1 MSDPQGPAP
10 LARSQTLAD
19 QALENLVNQFAR
31 PLDFLRELVQNSI
44 DAGSPRVEV
53 WLAWSDPEPGSD
65 AGVLEIHVDDSGE
78 GMDEALIDTQLTRM
92 FSSTKEDDLTKIG
105 KFGIGFTSIF
115 AIQPDAVL
123 LRTGRHGESWE
134 LLFHPDRSF
143 DKVRLTEPVVGTR
156 ITMFKRM
163 PARDREAFV
172 RECRWV
178 LGHWCEHSNTPVTFW
193 DRTAAPVVEATAEAD
208 PFAAFAPGAAPGA
221 DAGPERMS
229 GPMRLDAPL
238 QVRHSVDGIDVA
250 VGYADEPRY
259 GFYNGGLTLLSTRNR
274 DALGSHAD
282 RLGHLTFK
290 LKSNQLEHTLTRDN
304 VLQDAHWAAAMAALE
319 AGAEALRAAL
329 LERLA
334 ATPLDDAA
342 RLDPL
347 LGWLAAECRASGL
360 HKARKGFG
368 SELSLPTLGSAGSA
382 SLDEIEHQ
390 EDEVGAV
397 LLAPPSTGLCDALAQ
412 EGLHLLPDRPAV
424 RAVLDATWRPP
435 RLRLRARDR
444 QVVRADV
451 LFVQPELVEAEA
463 LSPAERV
470 LVERAAD
477 WVSRATGGRVA
488 LRVGA
493 FGGPEAGASED
504 LALEGPR
511 DGGLFQRPRETWFR
525 LPAFLRRRCLL
536 VNRHHPAFRAQVV
549 AAAEDPVLAAFALT
563 QAILHVEGIES
574 EDTFRDLL
582 AVATDLMVEG
592 AP

>member
-1 MSDPQGPAP
+1 MSDPSGPAP

-31 PLDFLRELVQNSI
+31 PLDFLRELAQNSI
-44 DAGSPRVEV
+44 DAGSPRVEI
-53 WLAWSDPEPGSD
+53 WLAWSEPEPGAD

-115 AIQPDAVL
+115 AIRPDAVL

-143 DKVRLTEPVVGTR
+143 DKVKLAEPVVGTR
-156 ITMFKRM
+156 ITLFKRM

-193 DRTAAPVVEATAEAD
+193 DRTGGAVPESAATAD
-208 PFAAFAPGAAPGA
+208 PFAAFAAEVAPTDG
-221 DAGPERMS
+221 AGPERMS
-229 GPMRLDAPL
+229 GPMQLDAPL
-238 QVRHSVDGIDVA
+238 QVRHAVDGIDVA
-250 VGYADEPRY
+250 VGYADEARY

-274 DALGSHAD
+274 DALGAHAD

-319 AGAEALRAAL
+319 AGAEALREAL
-329 LERLA
+329 LQRIA
-334 ATPLDDAA
+334 DTPLDDGAQ
-342 RLDPL
+342 LDPL

-360 HKARKGFG
+360 HKTRSGFRT
-368 SELSLPTLGSAGSA
+368 LLRLPTLGGDGSA
-382 SLDEIEHQ
+382 SLEEIEHQ

-397 LLAPPSTGLCDALAQ
+397 LLAPPAEGLRAALAR
-412 EGLHLLPDRPAV
+412 EGLHLLPDRPAL
-424 RAVLDATWRPP
+424 RAVLAATWRPP
-435 RLRLRARDR
+435 RLRLIARPR
-444 QVVRADV
+444 KVVRADT
-451 LFVQPELVEAEA
+451 LFVQPELVADDA
-463 LSPAERV
+463 LSPAERA
-470 LVERAAD
+470 LVRRAAD
-477 WVSRATGGRVA
+477 WVASATRGRVTV
-488 LRVGA
+488 RVGA
-493 FGGPEAGASED
+493 FGGPAAGATEV
-504 LALEGPR
+504 LALEGPE
-511 DGGLFQRPRETWFR
+511 DGGLFQRPRDTWFR

-536 VNRHHPAFRAQVV
+536 LNRHHPAFRAQVV

-574 EDTFRDLL
+574 EDTFRGLL
-582 AVATDLMVEG
+582 AVATDAMVEG